1 MIAKSP
7 VESEQ
12 SDADRPN
19 ATLSNVTPSNVT
31 HSNQASGASG
41 RPSSRPNRLTRWAIV
56 AWTFIATGAGT
67 WHYAAVVAGGSG
79 MNWLEWLSIPP
90 FALLFGWIAFSFGLA
105 TRGWLKTTQTPTQTS
120 TLDQKPLSKTAVLMP
135 VYNES
140 PGRVF
145 AGIAAMIDSLAA
157 AGDTDTYDFFV
168 LSDTTDHEVWLQE
181 ERAWSQR
188 REAHPEARIFYRHRP
203 KNVARKA
210 GNIADFCTRWGGD
223 YPLMIV
229 LDADSLV
236 DGRTMI
242 EMTRRM
248 DADDRLGILQV
259 PPVPI
264 GRHSL
269 FARIQQFSAAAYGR
283 IFVNGFAAWAGS
295 DGNYW
300 GHNAILRVEPFL
312 NHCDLPLLPGRAPLG
327 GEILSHDF
335 VEAALMLRNG
345 WKVELA
351 TDLGGSYEECPP
363 TLADYAVRDQRWCQG
378 NLQHARLVI
387 SEGFHPLSRLH
398 FSSGVM
404 AYAAS
409 PIWIAF
415 TLLCI
420 AGTVVDRGGW
430 KTVIDNAD
438 SPMADFPIADF
449 PIADSPAGGALALF
463 VVSMAMLLLPKVF
476 ALIAITCDRSLR
488 AQFGGTLRLWAS
500 GWTEIVLSI
509 ALSPIMALFHSRF
522 VLTSIAGKSVKWS
535 AQQRDEL
542 GVSWGEAARQFGF
555 FTLVGCIGGALIA
568 ALAPSLAVW
577 FAPMLIGLV
586 LAIPLAVAM
595 GSVRLGKTLARLGL
609 LVIPEETSPPEIA
622 IHQSRVLAEFQLE
635 SLIERP
641 SLFETVIHDP
651 AFHLLHTHIQSQTGS
666 DTPLTVHQSKAIE
679 AAFAAGG
686 PDGIPIEIRSALL
699 GDLKTLQALHLES
712 QFKQT

>member
-1 MIAKSP
+1 MVA
-7 VESEQ
+7 
-12 SDADRPN
+12 
-19 ATLSNVTPSNVT
+19 TPSLQ
-31 HSNQASGASG
+31 SNSPRS
-41 RPSSRPNRLTRWAIV
+41 NRRYRWAIG
-56 AWTFIATGAGT
+56 AWTALATIAATG
-67 WHYAAVVAGGSG
+67 HYAAVVSGGSG
-79 MNWLEWLSIPP
+79 MNWLELISIAP

-105 TRGWLKTTQTPTQTS
+105 TLGWQTKTS
-120 TLDQKPLSKTAVLMP
+120 TPISSLPSAALSKTAVLMP

-140 PGRVF
+140 PERVF
-145 AGIAAMIDSLAA
+145 AGIAAMIVSLES
-157 AGDTDTYDFFV
+157 AGDNETFDFFV
-168 LSDTTDHEVWLQE
+168 LSDTTNHEVWLQE
-181 ERAWSQR
+181 ERAWSQLR
-188 REAHPEARIFYRHRP
+188 DGYPNARIFYRHRP
-203 KNVARKA
+203 KNKSRKA
-210 GNIADFCTRWGGD
+210 GNIADFCERWGGD
-223 YPLMIV
+223 YAFMIV

-242 EMTRRM
+242 ELTRRM

-300 GHNAILRVEPFL
+300 GHNAILRIKPFL
-312 NHCDLPLLPGRAPLG
+312 EHCDLPTLPGKAPLG

-335 VEAALMLRNG
+335 VEAALMLQNG

-363 TLADYAVRDQRWCQG
+363 TLADYAIRDQRWCQG
-378 NLQHARLVI
+378 NMQHARLAI
-387 SEGFHPLSRLH
+387 SEGFHPLSRFH

-420 AGTVVDRGGW
+420 AGTVIDR
-430 KTVIDNAD
+430 NY
-438 SPMADFPIADF
+438 PPIENTLA
-449 PIADSPAGGALALF
+449 PIGGALTLF

-476 ALIAITCDRSLR
+476 SLISITRDETLRS
-488 AQFGGTLRLWAS
+488 QFGGTLRVWA
-500 GWTEIVLSI
+500 GGLAEIAMSI

-542 GVSWGEAARQFGF
+542 GVSWLEATRQFWF
-555 FTLVGCIGGALIA
+555 FTLLGCISWYAIVVF
-568 ALAPSLAVW
+568 APSLTVW

-586 LAIPLAVAM
+586 LSIPLAVAM
-595 GSVRLGKTLARLGL
+595 GSVRLGKAFARLGL
-609 LVIPEETSPPEIA
+609 LIIPEETSPPEIA
-622 IHQSRVLAEFQLE
+622 VQQARVLAGNQLE

-641 SLFETVIHDP
+641 SLFETVILDP
-651 AFHLLHTHIQSQTGS
+651 VFHLLHTHIQTQTGS

-686 PDGIPIEIRSALL
+686 PDGIPVEVRSALL
-699 GDLKTLQALHLES
+699 GDLKTLQALHLEA
-712 QFKQT
+712 QLKQTQ